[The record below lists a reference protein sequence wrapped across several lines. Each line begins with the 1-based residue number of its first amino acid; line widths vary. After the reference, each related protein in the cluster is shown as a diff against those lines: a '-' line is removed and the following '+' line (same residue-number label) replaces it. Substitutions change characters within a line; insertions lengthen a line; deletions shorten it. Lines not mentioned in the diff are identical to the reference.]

1 MTNRLC
7 KVALAA
13 TVTFGLVACSS
24 STTEEETTPT
34 SENEAVETSEAEEEV
49 STTGIYTLINKTG
62 EDVTDLYVYET
73 GTSDKG
79 ENYAETA
86 LKADDSVEVTFDNG
100 DAEAELTL
108 EFTTASGYTG
118 EFTTLHIEEASI
130 NLLAEADVESGAT
143 QIAFTY

>member
-1 MTNRLC
+1 MTNKLL
-7 KVALAA
+7 KAGLAA
-13 TVTFGLVACSS
+13 TMTFGLVACSS
-24 STTEEETTPT
+24 STATDEPT
-34 SENEAVETSEAEEEV
+34 STADTTATSEAEEEA
-49 STTGIYTLINKTG
+49 STKGVYNLINKTG
-62 EDVTDLYVYET
+62 EDVTALYVYET
-73 GTSDKG
+73 GSSDKG

-118 EFTTLHIEEASI
+118 EFTTLHIEETSI

-143 QIAFTY
+143 QIEFTY